1 MRGSLE
7 SNDASSD
14 GSSRTE
20 SNRNSIKSM
29 AIRFVL
35 SSAAATVAE
44 TGTIRNSF
52 FLIYLLVVF
61 NFFNSSHLST

>member
-44 TGTIRNSF
+44 TGTFRNSF
-52 FLIYLLVVF
+52 F
-61 NFFNSSHLST
+61 